1 MGLPGVKGMR
11 GEEGLP
17 GIPGERGAPVSA
29 DFLAS
34 VSPLF
39 LPPRCL
45 RELFTGRELW
55 LTFSVPC
62 LRCSHS
68 KNDQ

>member
-11 GEEGLP
+11 GEDGLP

-29 DFLAS
+29 DFLVS

-39 LPPRCL
+39 LPCRCL
-45 RELFTGRELW
+45 SELSLGENY
-55 LTFSVPC
+55 V
-62 LRCSHS
+62 
-68 KNDQ
+68 

>member
-11 GEEGLP
+11 GEDGLP
-17 GIPGERGAPVSA
+17 GIPGERGGPVSA

-34 VSPLF
+34 ASPSF

-45 RELFTGRELW
+45 REIPLGENY
-55 LTFSVPC
+55 V
-62 LRCSHS
+62 
-68 KNDQ
+68 